1 MNTMSEIIL
10 PEIVSI
16 GIYDKRLASKNRD
29 ITKNRKTSMFEIEL
43 PIENGGISYIDESK
57 TPITPNEIICAKPGQ
72 TRHTQLPF
80 KCYFIHMVVKGGKL
94 YDILMDTPNHFTT
107 EKSEEYKKIF
117 TDMCKYYDNSL
128 DGDSIILHS
137 LILKLVYT
145 IHSDC
150 QKIIKRSKTKSNNYE
165 LIDKAMK
172 FIDKN
177 FISPLTLEDIAKHVS
192 LSPIYFHNSFKAA
205 TGKTPHE
212 YLNEKRIKKAANL
225 LVSTDLSL
233 AQIAYECGFS
243 SQSYFSYS
251 FKKYMKLT
259 PREYMHKMFDR
270 Y

>member
-1 MNTMSEIIL
+1 MSEIIL
-10 PEIVSI
+10 PQIVSI
-16 GIYDKRLASKNRD
+16 GIYDSRLAIKNRD

-43 PIENGGISYIDESK
+43 PIENGGISYINEDK

-72 TRHTQLPF
+72 KRHTELPF

-107 EKSEEYKKIF
+107 EKADEYKKIF
-117 TDMCKYYDNSL
+117 MDMCRYYDDSL
-128 DGDSIILHS
+128 DDDNIILHS
-137 LILKLVYT
+137 LILKLVHT
-145 IHSDC
+145 IYSDC
-150 QKIIKRSKTKSNNYE
+150 KKLQRRNKIKSNNYE

-177 FISPLTLEDIAKHVS
+177 LTSQLALEDIAKHVS

-225 LVSTDLSL
+225 LVTTDLSL

-251 FKKYMKLT
+251 FKKHMKLT

>member
-1 MNTMSEIIL
+1 MSEIIL
-10 PEIVSI
+10 PQIVSI
-16 GIYDKRLASKNRD
+16 GIYDSRLAIKNRD

-43 PIENGGISYIDESK
+43 PIENGGISYINEDK

-72 TRHTQLPF
+72 TRHTKLSF
-80 KCYFIHMVVKGGKL
+80 KCYFIHMVVKGGVL

-107 EKSEEYKKIF
+107 EKADEYKKIF
-117 TDMCKYYDNSL
+117 MDMCRYYEGSL
-128 DGDSIILHS
+128 DNDNIILHS
-137 LILKLVYT
+137 LILKLVHT
-145 IHSDC
+145 IYSDC
-150 QKIIKRSKTKSNNYE
+150 KKLQRRSKTKSNNYE

-177 FISPLTLEDIAKHVS
+177 LTSQLALEDIAKHVS

-225 LVSTDLSL
+225 LVTTDLSL

-251 FKKYMKLT
+251 FKKHMKLT